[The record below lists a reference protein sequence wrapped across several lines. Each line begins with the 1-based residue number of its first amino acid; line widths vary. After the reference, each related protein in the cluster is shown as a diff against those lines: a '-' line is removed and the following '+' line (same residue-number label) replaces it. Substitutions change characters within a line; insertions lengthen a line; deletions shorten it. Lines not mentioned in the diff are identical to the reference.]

1 MRTRR
6 RRAVTL
12 AVGGLLVIA
21 GCTGAGPS
29 RGPDGPAASAPA
41 GAPPSLPS
49 APATSAAPA
58 ARSAG
63 PVLGVVWDGKEG
75 AETAELTWL
84 HPLTLRPRPGRRL
97 ALGDH
102 GVGWAVAPDQSLALL
117 AGGGDSNDGRLLVV
131 DPRRLRRLGAIRLR
145 EWWEWPFASSWVGRS
160 RVVLA
165 GSSLIERPEKDLSA
179 VAVTVVDPLERRVRG
194 QRKLAGQLLASGR
207 LPDGLVLLLGP
218 PDGIAPTRLVVVDGR
233 GRVRAAPLPGI
244 LAGFQEPSDWNS
256 PTSSSRRAQPGL
268 AVDPAGRRAFVVAA
282 GAPVAE
288 VDLATLGVAWHPLD
302 ERAGLGARLADW
314 LLPAAE
320 AKTVHGPV
328 RLAAWL
334 GDGLLAVWG
343 HDDSRPEVHGPTV
356 EQWRRPAGLQL
367 IDTRT
372 WTATTI
378 DPRASGAVAAH
389 GRLLSFGRLVGP
401 PATPDTQTPTVR
413 GYGLTVFGPGDRRP
427 VHLFGA
433 QQVIWLQVNGDR
445 AYVDLT
451 ATSDFFTNPDPF
463 ARDRQV
469 GVVDLASNRVVARWR
484 GRLPQLLV
492 GGCCDEPAGW

>member
-6 RRAVTL
+6 RRVVTL

-29 RGPDGPAASAPA
+29 RDPDGPAGTAPP

-49 APATSAAPA
+49 GPASSAAPA
-58 ARSAG
+58 DRSAG

-75 AETAELTWL
+75 AETAELVWL

-165 GSSLIERPEKDLSA
+165 GSSLIDRPEKDLSA
-179 VAVTVVDPLERRVRG
+179 VVVTVVDPLERRVRS
-194 QRKLAGQLLASGR
+194 QRKLTGQLLASGR

-218 PDGIAPTRLVVVDGR
+218 PDGIAPTRLVVADGR

-244 LAGFQEPSDWNS
+244 IAGFQEPSDWSS
-256 PTSSSRRAQPGL
+256 PPSSSRRAQPGL

-288 VDLATLGVAWHPLD
+288 IDLATLGVAWHPLD
-302 ERAGLGARLADW
+302 ERAGLVGRLADW

-320 AKTVHGPV
+320 AKSVHGPV

-334 GDGLLAVWG
+334 GNGLLAVWG
-343 HDDSRPEVHGPTV
+343 HDDSRPAVHGPTV
-356 EQWRRPAGLQL
+356 EQWRRPAGLQV
-367 IDTRT
+367 IDTRS

-378 DPRASGAVAAH
+378 DPRASGAVVAR

-401 PATPDTQTPTVR
+401 PATPDTQTPTVQ
-413 GYGLTVFGPGDRRP
+413 GYGLTVFGPGNRRP

-433 QQVIWLQVNGDR
+433 QEVIWLQVNGDR

-451 ATSDFFTNPDPF
+451 ATSDFYANPDPF

-469 GVVDLASNRVVARWR
+469 GVVDLASNRVIARWR

-492 GGCCDEPAGW
+492 GGCCDEPSGW